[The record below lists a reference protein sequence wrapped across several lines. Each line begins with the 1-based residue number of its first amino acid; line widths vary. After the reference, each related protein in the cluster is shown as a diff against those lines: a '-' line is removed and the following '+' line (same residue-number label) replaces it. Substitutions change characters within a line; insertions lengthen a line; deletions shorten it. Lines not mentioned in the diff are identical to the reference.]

1 MSNFD
6 IESYRKKLQQRIE
19 EETRTLKFLLDYDS
33 QQRHI
38 GRIDAYKHALKL
50 IGKWDDEQ

>member
-19 EETRTLKFLLDYDS
+19 EETRILKFLLDYDMDYDS

-50 IGKWDDEQ
+50 IELA

>member
-50 IGKWDDEQ
+50 IELV